1 MNKWIILTALILLA
15 VLLYR
20 VLNVNPAYSRK
31 SNPPIAKQDTLYDL
45 ADNET
50 DSLNFLVEVP
60 IKSALW
66 DTLMDITYQ
75 QKSEYGYKPQF
86 KAKHQRLNAQ
96 KIEIQGYMYPLEEG
110 DKQTFFMLSRNPVS
124 SCFFCGGAGPE
135 TVIEVNSPKGIKMS
149 QKPIKLRG
157 RLKLNTSE
165 PERLFFILNEAEV
178 L

>member
-1 MNKWIILTALILLA
+1 MNKLILLTVLCLVA
-15 VLLYR
+15 LLLYR
-20 VLNVNPAYSRK
+20 VLNVPVSPQKAKPAR
-31 SNPPIAKQDTLYDL
+31 IAQDTIYDL
-45 ADNET
+45 AESEQ
-50 DSLNFLVEVP
+50 DSLNFVIEVP

-66 DTLMDITYQ
+66 DTLMDISYE

-86 KAKHQRLNAQ
+86 KPKHQRLNAQ

-110 DKQTFFMLSRNPVS
+110 NLQKFFMLSRNPVS

-135 TVIEVNSPKGIKMS
+135 TVIEVNSPQGIKMS
-149 QKPIKLRG
+149 QKPIHLRG
-157 RLKLNTSE
+157 VLKLNTQE